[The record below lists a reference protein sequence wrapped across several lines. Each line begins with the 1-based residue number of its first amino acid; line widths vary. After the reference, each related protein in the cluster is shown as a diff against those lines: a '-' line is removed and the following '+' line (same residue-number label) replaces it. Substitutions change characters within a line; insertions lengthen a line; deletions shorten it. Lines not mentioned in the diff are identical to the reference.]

1 MLPGATEDD
10 PQVKEI
16 MRLRAELSKAGEKM
30 MKMEASSHIMRK
42 QYLKELILVKEAYKQ
57 GGTKIN
63 DALNVS
69 FFDVTEGLDPALV
82 EILNMRI
89 TDVAKNFSA

>member
-1 MLPGATEDD
+1 MSVSDDD
-10 PQVKEI
+10 PHKKEI
-16 MRLRAELSKAGEKM
+16 IRLRAELGKAEDKLK
-30 MKMEASSHIMRK
+30 KMETITYKLRK
-42 QYLKELILVKEAYKQ
+42 QYLKELITVKESFRQ
-57 GGTKIN
+57 GGAKIN

-89 TDVAKNFSA
+89 ADVATNFSV